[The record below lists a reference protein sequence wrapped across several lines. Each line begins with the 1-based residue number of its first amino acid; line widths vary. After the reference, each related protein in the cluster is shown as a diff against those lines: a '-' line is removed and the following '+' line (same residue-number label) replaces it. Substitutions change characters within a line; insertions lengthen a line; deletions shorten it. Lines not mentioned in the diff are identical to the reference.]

1 MKYEIEYT
9 ETVKRCNTIAI
20 EVESEEQGEE
30 IADELYEKAR
40 NYNHPDDIFCDL
52 SEMGVKILE
61 RCEGAED
68 CEYEIE

>member
-9 ETVKRCNTIAI
+9 ETVKRCNTITI

-30 IADELYEKAR
+30 IAEELYGKAR
-40 NYNHPDDIFCDL
+40 NYDHPDDIFCDL
-52 SEMGVKILE
+52 REMGVKVIGM
-61 RCEGAED
+61 CEGAED

>member
-1 MKYEIEYT
+1 MKYDIEYT
-9 ETVKRCNTIAI
+9 ETIKKSNTVTI

-30 IADELYEKAR
+30 IVGKLYNKAR
-40 NYNHPDDIFCDL
+40 TYNHPDDIFCDL
-52 SEMGVKILE
+52 DKMGVKVLE

>member
-1 MKYEIEYT
+1 MNYEIEYT
-9 ETVKRCNTIAI
+9 ETVKKSNTVTI

-30 IADELYEKAR
+30 IADKLYEKAR

-52 SEMGVKILE
+52 REMGVKVLE
-61 RCEGAED
+61 ICEGAED

>member
-9 ETVKRCNTIAI
+9 EIIKKSNTVTI

-30 IADELYEKAR
+30 IAEELYDKAR
-40 NYNHPDDIFCDL
+40 NYDHPDDIFYDL
-52 SEMGVKILE
+52 REMGVKVLE